1 MLDKAR
7 ANAKMNRHIA
17 HYPDRENEPVM
28 EAQATLPTSDGGMA
42 PS

>member
-1 MLDKAR
+1 MYR
-7 ANAKMNRHIA
+7 RIT
-17 HYPDRENEPVM
+17 HYPTLENEPVM